1 MAEVKISPKLAGKG
15 ITALKLF
22 EVLLKPTDPK
32 EGPPLPSSW
41 DISWPGFIMRG
52 IKRLKEEP
60 PWETIPKYGLKEE
73 LKREFEV
80 VTGQKI
86 E

>member
-1 MAEVKISPKLAGKG
+1 MAKVSPILATKG
-15 ITALKLF
+15 VSALKIV
-22 EVLLKPTDPK
+22 ETLLKPTDPA
-32 EGPPLPSSW
+32 EGPPVPDSW
-41 DISWPGFIMRG
+41 DISWPGFITRG
-52 IKRLKEEP
+52 IRRLIDEP
-60 PWETIPKYGLKEE
+60 PWVTIPKHGLVEE